1 MPVKRSIT
9 PQPLNFFKKPN
20 RMKTTVLKYTL
31 IASLVILVSC
41 SKKEETE
48 KKEVFQI
55 TDVMLKTTQFAKV
68 ESQQLKNELR
78 FFGKISADKNK
89 MIEVYPVVGGNV
101 EKVYVELGDYVKK
114 GQIMATIRSTEAA
127 GYEKDLQD
135 ARSQVLVA
143 KNALKV
149 AQEMFEGKLV
159 TEKEVLQAKSD
170 LSVAQSQ
177 LNRMQ
182 QTYKIYNL
190 KPGSIY
196 QVVAPISGYVIQK
209 NINQDMQLRSDR
221 TDNIFDVADT
231 NDVWAIANVNE
242 SDINQVGLGMDASVS
257 TLSNPDK
264 KFSGK
269 VDKIFKVIDP
279 ETNAMNIRVVLNN
292 SASLLVPES
301 KATINVSYK
310 ENKSMLAIPAS
321 ALIFDNNKNYV
332 MVYKSKTN
340 LETRPVEVFRQV
352 GDIAYI
358 ASGLNEGETV
368 ITHNQLYF
376 YDALND

>member
-1 MPVKRSIT
+1 
-9 PQPLNFFKKPN
+9 
-20 RMKTTVLKYTL
+20 MKTTVLKYTL
-31 IASLVILVSC
+31 IASLVVLVSC

-340 LETRPVEVFRQV
+340 LETRPVDVFRQV

-376 YDALND
+376 YEALND

>member
-1 MPVKRSIT
+1 
-9 PQPLNFFKKPN
+9 
-20 RMKTTVLKYTL
+20 MKTTVIKNTL
-31 IASLVILVSC
+31 IASLIVLVSC
-41 SKKEETE
+41 GKKEETE

-55 TDVMLKTTQFAKV
+55 TDVMMKTTQFAKA
-68 ESQQLKNELR
+68 EPQQLKNELR

-89 MIEVYPVVGGNV
+89 LIEVYPVVGGNV

-127 GYEKDLQD
+127 GYEKELQE
-135 ARSQVLVA
+135 AQSQVLVA

-149 AQEMFEGKLV
+149 AQDMFEGKLV
-159 TEKEVLQAKSD
+159 TEKEVLQAQSD
-170 LSVAQSQ
+170 LTIAESQ
-177 LNRMQ
+177 LNRIR

-221 TDNIFDVADT
+221 SDNIFDVADT
-231 NDVWAIANVNE
+231 NNVWAIANVNE
-242 SDINQVGLGMDASVS
+242 SDINQVALEMEATVS

-301 KATINVSYK
+301 KATITVSYK
-310 ENKSMLAIPAS
+310 ENKTMLAVPAE

-332 MVYKSKTN
+332 MVYQSAKK
-340 LETRPVEVFRQV
+340 LETRVVDVYRQV
-352 GDIAYI
+352 GDVAYI
-358 ASGLNEGETV
+358 ASGLKEGETV

>member
-1 MPVKRSIT
+1 
-9 PQPLNFFKKPN
+9 
-20 RMKTTVLKYTL
+20 MKTTVLKYTL
-31 IASLVILVSC
+31 IASLVVLVSC

-68 ESQQLKNELR
+68 EPQQLKNELR

-170 LSVAQSQ
+170 LSIAQSQ

-340 LETRPVEVFRQV
+340 LETRPVDVFRQV

>member
-1 MPVKRSIT
+1 
-9 PQPLNFFKKPN
+9 
-20 RMKTTVLKYTL
+20 MKTTVLKYTL
-31 IASLVILVSC
+31 ITSLVVLVSC

-170 LSVAQSQ
+170 LSIAQSQ

-376 YDALND
+376 YEALND

>member
-1 MPVKRSIT
+1 
-9 PQPLNFFKKPN
+9 
-20 RMKTTVLKYTL
+20 
-31 IASLVILVSC
+31 
-41 SKKEETE
+41 
-48 KKEVFQI
+48 
-55 TDVMLKTTQFAKV
+55 
-68 ESQQLKNELR
+68 
-78 FFGKISADKNK
+78 

-376 YDALND
+376 YEALND

>member
-1 MPVKRSIT
+1 
-9 PQPLNFFKKPN
+9 
-20 RMKTTVLKYTL
+20 
-31 IASLVILVSC
+31 
-41 SKKEETE
+41 
-48 KKEVFQI
+48 
-55 TDVMLKTTQFAKV
+55 
-68 ESQQLKNELR
+68 
-78 FFGKISADKNK
+78 
-89 MIEVYPVVGGNV
+89 
-101 EKVYVELGDYVKK
+101 
-114 GQIMATIRSTEAA
+114 
-127 GYEKDLQD
+127 
-135 ARSQVLVA
+135 
-143 KNALKV
+143 
-149 AQEMFEGKLV
+149 
-159 TEKEVLQAKSD
+159 
-170 LSVAQSQ
+170 
-177 LNRMQ
+177 
-182 QTYKIYNL
+182 
-190 KPGSIY
+190 
-196 QVVAPISGYVIQK
+196 
-209 NINQDMQLRSDR
+209 
-221 TDNIFDVADT
+221 
-231 NDVWAIANVNE
+231 VWAIANVNE

-332 MVYKSKTN
+332 MVYKSRTN

-368 ITHNQLYF
+368 ITHNQLYL

>member
-1 MPVKRSIT
+1 
-9 PQPLNFFKKPN
+9 
-20 RMKTTVLKYTL
+20 MKTTVLKYTL
-31 IASLVILVSC
+31 IASLVVLVSC

-68 ESQQLKNELR
+68 EPQQLKNELR

-340 LETRPVEVFRQV
+340 LETRPVDVFRQV

-376 YDALND
+376 YEALND

>member
-1 MPVKRSIT
+1 
-9 PQPLNFFKKPN
+9 
-20 RMKTTVLKYTL
+20 MKTTVLKYTL
-31 IASLVILVSC
+31 IASFVVLVSC

-68 ESQQLKNELR
+68 EPQQLKNELR

-242 SDINQVGLGMDASVS
+242 SDINQVGLGMAASVS

-376 YDALND
+376 YEALND

>member
-1 MPVKRSIT
+1 
-9 PQPLNFFKKPN
+9 
-20 RMKTTVLKYTL
+20 MKTTVLKYTL
-31 IASLVILVSC
+31 IASLVVLVSC

>member
-1 MPVKRSIT
+1 
-9 PQPLNFFKKPN
+9 
-20 RMKTTVLKYTL
+20 MKTTVLKYTL
-31 IASLVILVSC
+31 IASLVVLVSC

-68 ESQQLKNELR
+68 EPQQLKNELR

-242 SDINQVGLGMDASVS
+242 SDINQVGLDMDASVS

-352 GDIAYI
+352 GDVAYI

>member
-1 MPVKRSIT
+1 
-9 PQPLNFFKKPN
+9 
-20 RMKTTVLKYTL
+20 
-31 IASLVILVSC
+31 
-41 SKKEETE
+41 
-48 KKEVFQI
+48 
-55 TDVMLKTTQFAKV
+55 
-68 ESQQLKNELR
+68 
-78 FFGKISADKNK
+78 
-89 MIEVYPVVGGNV
+89 
-101 EKVYVELGDYVKK
+101 
-114 GQIMATIRSTEAA
+114 MATIRSTEVA

-340 LETRPVEVFRQV
+340 LETRPVDVFRQV

>member
-1 MPVKRSIT
+1 
-9 PQPLNFFKKPN
+9 
-20 RMKTTVLKYTL
+20 MKTTVLKYTL
-31 IASLVILVSC
+31 ITSLVVLVSC

-68 ESQQLKNELR
+68 EPQQLKNELR

-170 LSVAQSQ
+170 LSIAQSQ

>member
-1 MPVKRSIT
+1 
-9 PQPLNFFKKPN
+9 
-20 RMKTTVLKYTL
+20 MKTTVLKYTL
-31 IASLVILVSC
+31 IACLVVLVSC

>member
-1 MPVKRSIT
+1 
-9 PQPLNFFKKPN
+9 
-20 RMKTTVLKYTL
+20 MKTTVLKYTL
-31 IASLVILVSC
+31 IASLVVLVSC

-48 KKEVFQI
+48 KKEAFQI

>member
-1 MPVKRSIT
+1 
-9 PQPLNFFKKPN
+9 
-20 RMKTTVLKYTL
+20 MKTTVLKYTL
-31 IASLVILVSC
+31 IASLVVLVSC

-68 ESQQLKNELR
+68 EPQQLKNELR

-170 LSVAQSQ
+170 LSVAQTQ

-352 GDIAYI
+352 GDVAYI

>member
-1 MPVKRSIT
+1 
-9 PQPLNFFKKPN
+9 
-20 RMKTTVLKYTL
+20 MKTTVIKYTL
-31 IASLVILVSC
+31 IASLVALVSC

-48 KKEVFQI
+48 KKEAFQI
-55 TDVMLKTTQFAKV
+55 TDVMFKSTKFAIV
-68 ESQQLKNELR
+68 TPQQLRNELR

-143 KNALKV
+143 KNALRV

-310 ENKSMLAIPAS
+310 ENKSMLAIPAA

-332 MVYKSKTN
+332 MVYKSRTQ
-340 LETRPVEVFRQV
+340 LDTRPVEVFRQV
-352 GDIAYI
+352 GDVAYI
-358 ASGLNEGETV
+358 ASGLKEGETV
-368 ITHNQLYF
+368 ITQNQLYF

>member
-1 MPVKRSIT
+1 
-9 PQPLNFFKKPN
+9 
-20 RMKTTVLKYTL
+20 MKTTVLKYTL
-31 IASLVILVSC
+31 IASLVVLVSC

-114 GQIMATIRSTEAA
+114 GQIMATIRSTEVA

>member
-1 MPVKRSIT
+1 
-9 PQPLNFFKKPN
+9 
-20 RMKTTVLKYTL
+20 MKSTVLKYTL
-31 IASLVILVSC
+31 IASLVVLVSC